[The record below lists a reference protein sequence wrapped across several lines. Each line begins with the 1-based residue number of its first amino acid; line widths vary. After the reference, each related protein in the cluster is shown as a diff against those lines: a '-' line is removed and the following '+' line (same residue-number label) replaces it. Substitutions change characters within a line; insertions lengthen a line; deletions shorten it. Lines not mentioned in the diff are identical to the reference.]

1 MFRGPSE
8 RSVLTPSEAP
18 QIKDR
23 EAIVTKL
30 AGMERV
36 VADLTEQMNK
46 AHRYHEMMKA
56 EGSTNPR
63 AVPREKVLALGKAY
77 EEVAALRAQ
86 RVAEL
91 LALRAVV
98 GAVNQAEAGME
109 ILTNALGNLRRD
121 HPGLAEEVL

>member
-1 MFRGPSE
+1 
-8 RSVLTPSEAP
+8 
-18 QIKDR
+18 
-23 EAIVTKL
+23 
-30 AGMERV
+30 
-36 VADLTEQMNK
+36 
-46 AHRYHEMMKA
+46 
-56 EGSTNPR
+56 
-63 AVPREKVLALGKAY
+63 LGKAY